1 MMSNTIGNNIKK
13 LRKESG
19 MTREQ
24 ISVKLC
30 MSRQTLSNYETGKR
44 IPDIYELIVL
54 ADLFEV
60 SLDTIVGRKI

>member
-19 MTREQ
+19 MTQEQ

>member
-19 MTREQ
+19 MTQEQ

-44 IPDIYELIVL
+44 IPAIYELVGL
-54 ADLFEV
+54 ANVFKV
-60 SLDTIVGRKI
+60 SLDTIVGRKV